1 MAPFG
6 KKIETAAP
14 IRYAVG
20 ATKGEWEM
28 PARCA
33 SFAASRFVSHWFG
46 DLEPGSENAN
56 LFKKK
61 YSDSC
66 GSLFDVIHTEVLAA
80 PQEVA
85 NAHLSAGKYSQK

>member
-1 MAPFG
+1 
-6 KKIETAAP
+6 
-14 IRYAVG
+14 
-20 ATKGEWEM
+20 M